1 MEKTFKELGL
11 SEPLLRALQEEGYTV
26 PTPIQVQAI
35 PLVLGGRDLIGVAQ
49 TGTGKTAAF
58 AMPII
63 QILSNSER
71 RAAKW
76 GALCL
81 ILTPTRELAAQ
92 IGDSFKAYGRHEH
105 LKHTV
110 VFGGVGQ
117 NPQVRAL
124 SRGTDV
130 LIATPGRLLDLM
142 EQGFVRLDGV
152 EILVLD
158 EADRMLDM
166 GFIRDVKRIIATLP
180 KKRQTLFFSATM
192 PSEVVHLSREILTNP
207 EEVSVAPS
215 ATTVELVDQMVYFVQ
230 RDDKFEL
237 LKQILRGG
245 AQGGK
250 VLVFART
257 KHNADRIARNLVREN
272 IPAEAIHGNKSQGAR
287 TAALSAFRSGKSRVV
302 IATDLAARGI
312 DVDGITHVINF
323 ELPNEPETYVH
334 RIGRTAR
341 AGASGA
347 AVSFCDL
354 DETTYLH
361 DIEKLT
367 HQKMAVDETHQ
378 YHSQKA
384 QDAKKELEAG
394 RTPHGVSPPHR
405 RQGGNRG
412 GRGFRSGGQQHR
424 GRFRR

>member
-1 MEKTFKELGL
+1 M
-11 SEPLLRALQEEGYTV
+11 R
-26 PTPIQVQAI
+26 
-35 PLVLGGRDLIGVAQ
+35 
-49 TGTGKTAAF
+49 
-58 AMPII
+58 
-63 QILSNSER
+63 
-71 RAAKW
+71 
-76 GALCL
+76 
-81 ILTPTRELAAQ
+81 
-92 IGDSFKAYGRHEH
+92 
-105 LKHTV
+105 
-110 VFGGVGQ
+110 
-117 NPQVRAL
+117 
-124 SRGTDV
+124 
-130 LIATPGRLLDLM
+130 
-142 EQGFVRLDGV
+142 
-152 EILVLD
+152 
-158 EADRMLDM
+158 
-166 GFIRDVKRIIATLP
+166 
-180 KKRQTLFFSATM
+180 
-192 PSEVVHLSREILTNP
+192 LSREILSNP

-215 ATTVELVDQMVYFVQ
+215 ATTVELVDQKVYFVQ

-257 KHNADRIARNLVREN
+257 KHNADRIARNLAREN

-312 DVDGITHVINF
+312 DVDGITHVINY

-354 DETTYLH
+354 DETIYLH

-367 HQKMAVDETHQ
+367 RQKMAVDEKHQ
-378 YHSQKA
+378 FHSQKA

-394 RTPHGVSPPHR
+394 RTPHGVSPPHK

-412 GRGFRSGGQQHR
+412 GRGFRGAGQRNR
-424 GRFRR
+424 GHYRR

>member
-11 SEPLLRALQEEGYTV
+11 SEPLLRALQEEGYTE

-35 PLVLGGRDLIGVAQ
+35 PLVLAGRDLIGVAQ

-63 QILSNSER
+63 QLLSNSDR

-92 IGDSFKAYGRHEH
+92 IGDSFKAYGRHERLH
-105 LKHTV
+105 QAV

-215 ATTVELVDQMVYFVQ
+215 ATTVELVDQKVYFVQ

-237 LKQILRGG
+237 LKQILRGS

-257 KHNADRIARNLVREN
+257 KHNADRVARGLVREN

-341 AGASGA
+341 AGASGS

-354 DETTYLH
+354 DETIYLH

-367 HQKMAVDETHQ
+367 HQKMTVDEKHQ

-384 QDAKKELEAG
+384 QDAKMELEAG
-394 RTPHGVSPPHR
+394 RTPHGVNPPHK

-412 GRGFRSGGQQHR
+412 GRGFRGGGQQR